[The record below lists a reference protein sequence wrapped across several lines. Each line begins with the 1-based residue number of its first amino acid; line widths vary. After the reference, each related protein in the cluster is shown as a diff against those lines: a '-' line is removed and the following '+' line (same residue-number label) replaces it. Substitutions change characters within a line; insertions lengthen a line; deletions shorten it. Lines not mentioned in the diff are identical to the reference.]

1 MTQAP
6 SELVEQIFD
15 FVSLLGIVLAG
26 PDADTAIDGMHR
38 VVLEIR
44 ERTELLRE
52 ALKSAATA
60 A

>member
-1 MTQAP
+1 VWCRTP
-6 SELVEQIFD
+6 WIFD

-26 PDADTAIDGMHR
+26 PDADAAIDGMHR

-44 ERTELLRE
+44 ERTELPRE